1 MADGLNQGKISL
13 KQGLVFFCKN
23 YMMVLTRGLTCMLCT
38 EDLSQKVE
46 GELPWSDLF
55 AKKSSSVTALPWL

>member
-1 MADGLNQGKISL
+1 
-13 KQGLVFFCKN
+13 
-23 YMMVLTRGLTCMLCT
+23 MVLTRGLTCMLCT

-46 GELPWSDLF
+46 VELPWSDLF